1 MPHTNHQM
9 KILNKFYDRL
19 KKERFVNNQSSSYY
33 GSLSNRFVIPGIVIT
48 GLSSIVSFMSTSDI
62 LEDDEKKGFGITV
75 GVLTS
80 IAAIIQ
86 SMSASFGFQLKKDA
100 FATCAD
106 EYDSLITRVEFEIC
120 NPNEDFQTFSN
131 TLEDDILK
139 IKSNCKYLPPLHVNE
154 LWDQKKELFLNKLVS
169 TSEIIPISNNETKSD
184 ETKSDETKSDEIK
197 NDETKSDK
205 TKSDETKIEISTQ

>member
-1 MPHTNHQM
+1 MVHSDQQFG
-9 KILNKFYDRL
+9 ILNKFYQRL
-19 KKERFVNNQSSSYY
+19 QKERFVNNQSSSYY
-33 GSLSNRFVIPGIVIT
+33 SNLSNRFVIPGIVIT
-48 GLSSIVSFMSTSDI
+48 GLSSIVSFMSTSDM

-106 EYDSLITRVEFEIC
+106 AYDSLITRVEFEIC
-120 NPNEDFQTFSN
+120 NPNEDFETFSN
-131 TLEDDILK
+131 TLEEDILK

-154 LWDQKKELFLNKLVS
+154 LWNEKKDMFMNKLR
-169 TSEIIPISNNETKSD
+169 SETHLPNTIVVDNPTAEESNTDENIQQKIQISD
-184 ETKSDETKSDEIK
+184 H
-197 NDETKSDK
+197 
-205 TKSDETKIEISTQ
+205 

>member
-1 MPHTNHQM
+1 MVHSDQQFG
-9 KILNKFYDRL
+9 ILNKFYQRL
-19 KKERFVNNQSSSYY
+19 QKERFVNNQSSSYY
-33 GSLSNRFVIPGIVIT
+33 SNLSNRFVIPGIVIT
-48 GLSSIVSFMSTSDI
+48 GLSSIVSFLSTSDM

-106 EYDSLITRVEFEIC
+106 AYDSLITRVEFEIC
-120 NPNEDFQTFSN
+120 NPNEDFETFSN

-154 LWDQKKELFLNKLVS
+154 LWNEKKDMFMNKLRSETHLPKIVVDNLTAEESS
-169 TSEIIPISNNETKSD
+169 TDENSEQKIQISD
-184 ETKSDETKSDEIK
+184 H
-197 NDETKSDK
+197 
-205 TKSDETKIEISTQ
+205 